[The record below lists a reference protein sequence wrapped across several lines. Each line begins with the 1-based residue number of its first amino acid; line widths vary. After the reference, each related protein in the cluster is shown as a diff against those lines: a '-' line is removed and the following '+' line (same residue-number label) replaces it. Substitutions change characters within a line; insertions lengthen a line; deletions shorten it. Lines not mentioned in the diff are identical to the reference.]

1 MILPIVGYGFPVLR
15 KKAEPISSDYPEL
28 TALISNMFD
37 TMYAAYGLG
46 LAAPQ
51 IGLAI
56 RLFIIDGGPLA
67 ENEDLSQEE
76 MAFLKNFKKV
86 FINAEILSEQGEK
99 WAFNEGCLSIP
110 GVREDV
116 MRHQEVTITYCDE
129 NFQKHTETFSGLAA
143 RVIQHEYDHIEGVLF
158 TDHLSTF
165 KKTFVKRKLDNILNG
180 KAIADYRMK
189 FFKTK

>member
-1 MILPIVGYGFPVLR
+1 
-15 KKAEPISSDYPEL
+15 
-28 TALISNMFD
+28 
-37 TMYAAYGLG
+37 
-46 LAAPQ
+46 
-51 IGLAI
+51 
-56 RLFIIDGGPLA
+56 
-67 ENEDLSQEE
+67 
-76 MAFLKNFKKV
+76 
-86 FINAEILSEQGEK
+86 
-99 WAFNEGCLSIP
+99 
-110 GVREDV
+110 

-189 FFKTK
+189 FFKIK